1 MARILVIA
9 EQRNGKLSEATL
21 ELCKAAK
28 AIASGLGASPAAA
41 VFYKDD
47 SIANE
52 VAKYIPEVL
61 SVVDAKLA
69 SYDADLYVQAAKA
82 VVESQDVKGVL
93 IPHTYDGV
101 DYAAKLALAIGAG
114 IVSNCNKADVEGG
127 AVVFTR
133 STYNGKIQEQRSVK
147 TDKFVATF
155 EKGAYDKEA
164 AGGAGKVTAV
174 SVTLAD
180 SRRKIKEIIATMAG
194 AVDISQAKIIV
205 SGGRGT
211 KEKDKYNDVI
221 VNLAKKLGGEYA
233 ASRPVVDAGWTD
245 AARQVGQSGKT
256 VAPVLYIAAGISGAI
271 QHVAGMKGS
280 QCIVAINKDPEAPIF
295 KLAHYGIVGDMF
307 QVLPALT
314 AEFRRRLGK

>member
-47 SIANE
+47 SLANE

-69 SYDADLYVQAAKA
+69 AYDADLYVQAAKA

-93 IPHTYDGV
+93 VPHTYDGV

-114 IVSNCNKADVEGG
+114 IVSNCNKAAVEGG

-133 STYNGKIQEQRSVK
+133 NTYNGKIQEQRSVK

-164 AGGAGKVTAV
+164 AGGAGKVSAV

-180 SRRKIKEIIATMAG
+180 SRRKIKEVIATMAG

-211 KEKDKYNDVI
+211 KEKDKYNDII

-295 KLAHYGIVGDMF
+295 NIATYGIVGDLF
-307 QVLPALT
+307 EVIPAIM
-314 AEFRRRLGK
+314 AELG

>member
-47 SIANE
+47 SLANE

-69 SYDADLYVQAAKA
+69 AYDADLYVQAAKA

-93 IPHTYDGV
+93 VPHTYDGV

-114 IVSNCNKADVEGG
+114 IVSNCNKAAVEGG

-133 STYNGKIQEQRSVK
+133 NTYNGKIQEQRSVK

-164 AGGAGKVTAV
+164 AGGVGKVAAV

-256 VAPVLYIAAGISGAI
+256 VQPVLYIAAGISGAI

-295 KLAHYGIVGDMF
+295 NIATYGIVGDLF
-307 QVLPALT
+307 EVIPAIM
-314 AEFRRRLGK
+314 AELG

>member
-9 EQRNGKLSEATL
+9 EQRNGKLSDGTL

-28 AIASGLGASPAAA
+28 SLAQALGASPAAA
-41 VFYKDD
+41 VLYKDD
-47 SIANE
+47 SVANE
-52 VAKYIPEVL
+52 LAKYIPEVL
-61 SVVDAKLA
+61 SVVDGKLA
-69 SYDADLYVQAAKA
+69 SYDADLFAQAVKA
-82 VVESQDVKGVL
+82 LVSSQDVKGVI
-93 IPHTYDGV
+93 IPHSYDGV
-101 DYAAKLALAIGAG
+101 DYAAKAALAIGAG
-114 IVSNCNKADVEGG
+114 IVSNCNKFTVEGG
-127 AVVFTR
+127 TIVFNR
-133 STYNGKIQEQRSVK
+133 NTYNGKIQEQRSVK

-174 SVTLAD
+174 SVSFTD
-180 SRRKIKEIIATMAG
+180 SRRKVKEVVATMAG
-194 AVDISQAKIIV
+194 AVDITQSKIIV

-211 KEKDKYNDVI
+211 KEKDKYNDII
-221 VNLAKKLGGEYA
+221 VNLAKKMGGEFA

-256 VAPVLYIAAGISGAI
+256 VAPLLYLAAGISGAI

-295 KLAHYGIVGDMF
+295 NIATYGIVGDLF
-307 QVLPALT
+307 EVIPAIMS
-314 AEFRRRLGK
+314 ELG

>member
-9 EQRNGKLSEATL
+9 EQRSGKLSEATL

-47 SIANE
+47 SLAGE
-52 VAKYIPEVL
+52 VAKYIPEVF

-69 SYDADLYVQAAKA
+69 SYDADLFVQAVKA

-93 IPHTYDGV
+93 IPHSYDGV
-101 DYAAKLALAIGAG
+101 DYAGKAALALGAG
-114 IVSNCNKADVEGG
+114 ILSNCNRAAVEGG
-127 AVVFTR
+127 TVVFTR
-133 STYNGKIQEQRSVK
+133 NTYNGKIQEQRSVK

-155 EKGAYDKEA
+155 EKGAYDKEE
-164 AGGAGKVTAV
+164 AGAAGKVTAV
-174 SVTLAD
+174 SVSLGE
-180 SRRKIKEIIATMAG
+180 SRRKIKEIVATMAG
-194 AVDISQAKIIV
+194 AVDITQAKIIV
-205 SGGRGT
+205 AGGRGT

-221 VNLAKKLGGEYA
+221 VNLAKKLGGEFA

-256 VAPVLYIAAGISGAI
+256 VNPVLYVAAGISGAI
-271 QHVAGMKGS
+271 QHVAGMKGA

-295 KLAHYGIVGDMF
+295 NIATYGIVGDLF
-307 QVLPALT
+307 EVIPAMM
-314 AEFRRRLGK
+314 AELG